1 MIIIDFECDS
11 LDDDDDLTQEKASL
25 RKSGGHSGQS
35 AEKALYST
43 PKFWKNVYDDDDDD
57 DDDNDDDEG
66 DDDDDDNDD
75 DDEGDNDDDDEGDEE
90 TWVLGNVSGSASTR
104 AIISQRMIPRLET
117 IIMIISQRLQIS
129 VDLQM
134 MWKCEQ
140 ISQGGIDLFAI
151 TTFHRW
157 VYLNISAVWS

>member
-11 LDDDDDLTQEKASL
+11 SDDDDDDDDDDDLTQEKASL

-57 DDDNDDDEG
+57 DDDNDD
-66 DDDDDDNDD
+66 
-75 DDEGDNDDDDEGDEE
+75 DNDDDDEGDEE

-129 VDLQM
+129 VDLQT

>member
-11 LDDDDDLTQEKASL
+11 LDDDDDDDDDLTQEKASL

-75 DDEGDNDDDDEGDEE
+75 EE

-117 IIMIISQRLQIS
+117 IIIIISQRLQIS